1 MAKKKQ
7 LMFNKVLKRMAVLA
21 TTIVKSLTN
30 LPAKLQ
36 KFPTGIRMKVDE
48 MEDECNKYSIYTYK
62 DTESD
67 ESFGFFTGLNREM
80 NLPPTL
86 HR

>member
-1 MAKKKQ
+1 MKKQ
-7 LMFNKVLKRMAVLA
+7 RRCFVIFSRLAVL
-21 TTIVKSLTN
+21 TTTFVKTITALLASLKK
-30 LPAKLQ
+30 LPA
-36 KFPTGIRMKVDE
+36 GIRMKINE
-48 MEDECNKYSIYTYK
+48 IEDDSNKYSIYTYK

-67 ESFGFFTGLNREM
+67 ESFGFFIGLNREV

>member
-1 MAKKKQ
+1 MEKKIQ
-7 LMFNKVLKRMAVLA
+7 QMFNKVLNRMAVLA
-21 TTIVKSLTN
+21 TTFVKSLTA

-36 KFPTGIRMKVDE
+36 KLSAGIRKKVNE
-48 MEDECNKYSIYTYK
+48 KENERNKYGIYTYK

-67 ESFGFFTGLNREM
+67 ESFGFFISLNGEK

>member
-1 MAKKKQ
+1 MKKQ
-7 LMFNKVLKRMAVLA
+7 SICSVIFSGLTVLVTTFVNTLTALLA
-21 TTIVKSLTN
+21 SLQK
-30 LPAKLQ
+30 LPA
-36 KFPTGIRMKVDE
+36 GIRMKINE
-48 MEDECNKYSIYTYK
+48 IEDESNKYSIYTYK

-67 ESFGFFTGLNREM
+67 ESFGFFIGLNREM

>member
-1 MAKKKQ
+1 
-7 LMFNKVLKRMAVLA
+7 LAVL
-21 TTIVKSLTN
+21 TTTFVKTITALLASLKK
-30 LPAKLQ
+30 LPA
-36 KFPTGIRMKVDE
+36 GIRMKINE
-48 MEDECNKYSIYTYK
+48 IEDDSNKYSIYTYK

-67 ESFGFFTGLNREM
+67 ESFGFFIGLNREV